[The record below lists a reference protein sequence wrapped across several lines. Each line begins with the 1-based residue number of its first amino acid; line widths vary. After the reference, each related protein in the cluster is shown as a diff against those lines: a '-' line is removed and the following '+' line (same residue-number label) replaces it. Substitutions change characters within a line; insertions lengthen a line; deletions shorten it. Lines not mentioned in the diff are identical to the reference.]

1 STIKLWDP
9 GTRRLRETLQT
20 KGYSFT
26 LEISSSR
33 AREWAPEQRKAPSSL
48 GDVVKS
54 GDLVELVIRRNSTVL
69 RRQSVPLPGG
79 PLHLRAR
86 HEGERL
92 SFQVNDLP
100 PLEFHDVFP
109 IGSSEK
115 GAFAV
120 LWPPGAG
127 LGRLRGSRRTTPG
140 EPSLLERGDML
151 YARGQF
157 AEALLDYQAQ
167 APVASDPKIAQEARC
182 KEGLCLMGLGRYE

>member
-1 STIKLWDP
+1 
-9 GTRRLRETLQT
+9 
-20 KGYSFT
+20 
-26 LEISSSR
+26 
-33 AREWAPEQRKAPSSL
+33 
-48 GDVVKS
+48 
-54 GDLVELVIRRNSTVL
+54 
-69 RRQSVPLPGG
+69 VPLPGG

-100 PLEFHDVFP
+100 PLEFQDVFP

-182 KEGLCLMGLGRYE
+182 KEGLCLMGLGRYEDAEKPLEQLAASPGERWPVVAACQLWLLRLRHNDL